1 MKDRI
6 KINKE
11 AKEYLL
17 AYLQEW
23 IDRLNQ
29 YPFSYRKGIVRAIY
43 NKIESIP
50 SEETYMLIA
59 TNDLMSYDN
68 IHGRVKILAHVPE
81 EYKEPVRLGMEF
93 TS

>member
-1 MKDRI
+1 MKKSI
-6 KINKE
+6 TINQE

-17 AYLQEW
+17 KYLQEW

-50 SEETYMLIA
+50 IT
-59 TNDLMSYDN
+59 
-68 IHGRVKILAHVPE
+68 K
-81 EYKEPVRLGMEF
+81 VR
-93 TS
+93 